1 MQKLTNAKI
10 LIVDDIPSNVLMLE
24 NILANAGYTDV
35 QTTTDPL
42 IVRALHE
49 RERFDLILLDIRM
62 PKLDGFGVMRQL
74 KELQTPE
81 DEDYL
86 PILVLTAQSDA
97 QTRSRAL
104 RAGAKDFV
112 TKPIEMEE
120 VLSRVSNMLE
130 VRLLYNQKWQQN
142 EILEQK
148 VRDRTQMLRE
158 TNLQIVRYL
167 GRAAEYRDTET
178 GMHVIRMSTMCACL
192 GQTVGMGRTECELL
206 LSASALHDLGKIGI
220 PDRILLKSGPL
231 DQEEWEVMKSH
242 TQIGA
247 EILSGHKSDV
257 LEMASVIAITHHE
270 WWDGTGYPNGLKNDE
285 IPLVGRI
292 STICDVFDALTSDRP
307 YKKAWSIEK
316 AVEFVNSSSGSQ
328 FDPDLVNLFVDT
340 LPEVL
345 SIREN
350 YPDPDEHLDAVQ
362 KSAFAPGKAWVFP
375 WSRKSSKDD
384 KNSGKGIGSTALDL
398 DDEVAELRSI
408 DARR

>member
-86 PILVLTAQSDA
+86 PILVLTAQGDA

-120 VLSRVSNMLE
+120 VLSRASNMLE
-130 VRLLYNQKWQQN
+130 VRLLYNQKWQQT

-178 GMHVIRMSTMCACL
+178 GMHVIRMRYL
-192 GQTVGMGRTECELL
+192 
-206 LSASALHDLGKIGI
+206 
-220 PDRILLKSGPL
+220 
-231 DQEEWEVMKSH
+231 
-242 TQIGA
+242 
-247 EILSGHKSDV
+247 
-257 LEMASVIAITHHE
+257 
-270 WWDGTGYPNGLKNDE
+270 
-285 IPLVGRI
+285 
-292 STICDVFDALTSDRP
+292 
-307 YKKAWSIEK
+307 
-316 AVEFVNSSSGSQ
+316 SSG
-328 FDPDLVNLFVDT
+328 
-340 LPEVL
+340 
-345 SIREN
+345 
-350 YPDPDEHLDAVQ
+350 
-362 KSAFAPGKAWVFP
+362 AFQQ
-375 WSRKSSKDD
+375 SEMS
-384 KNSGKGIGSTALDL
+384 LML
-398 DDEVAELRSI
+398 
-408 DARR
+408 